1 MSDVLGPDSFGG
13 VFLFLG
19 CAFLAVA
26 FALTALLGL
35 ARRRAAWAIPGFV
48 LAAAN
53 LFVACW
59 AWTVLNSPMGNLEMD
74 GWDIDI
80 FAIPLRAFGTEFDWA
95 DDLLFPW
102 AIACAFVFWLLRR
115 SLKPAA

>member
-1 MSDVLGPDSFGG
+1 MGPDSFGG
-13 VFLFLG
+13 LLLFAG
-19 CAFLAVA
+19 CAL
-26 FALTALLGL
+26 LTALFTIAALVGL
-35 ARRRAAWAIPGFV
+35 VRRRASWAIPGFI

-59 AWTVLNSPMGNLEMD
+59 AWGVLNRPMGNPEMD

-80 FAIPLRAFGTEFDWA
+80 FATPLRAFGTEFDWA

-102 AIACAFVFWLLRR
+102 AIACAVVFWLLRR
-115 SLKPAA
+115 GLKPTD